1 MQQQPLHPRGLPR
14 QPQRVRPRS
23 PALGP
28 GVCGEPAGL
37 GRSRQVLP
45 KDGSAVG
52 ALKGAMHRRLLGS
65 WSEPSTA
72 LGSECAQG
80 TRLCQGSGPEVKS
93 LRSLRVEGVSWVVS
107 EPLWATAQSVKNQPV
122 MQETQVRFL
131 HREDPLEKE
140 MTIHS
145 RILAWEMPWT
155 EEPGGLQS
163 MGL

>member
-1 MQQQPLHPRGLPR
+1 M
-14 QPQRVRPRS
+14 
-23 PALGP
+23 
-28 GVCGEPAGL
+28 
-37 GRSRQVLP
+37 LP

-52 ALKGAMHRRLLGS
+52 ALKGAMHGRSLGS

-72 LGSECAQG
+72 LSSEYDQG
-80 TRLCQGSGPEVKS
+80 THLCQGSRPEVKS

-131 HREDPLEKE
+131 GREDPLEKE
-140 MTIHS
+140 MAIHS

-163 MGL
+163 MGLREPDTTQ